1 MDITSMIVARVY
13 KIDGEDARKDDRN
26 PRIAFLN
33 ARFVEGRTVAP
44 YQFWAGPCML
54 QLSHL
59 KVVIS
64 QSCEV
69 IVCHKDLGID
79 IANVWFRDYCGTRG
93 EGLKGLK
100 GLEWGEAIEL
110 VWDGKCYRELG
121 ATEPGE
127 GLFMFGSS
135 YGGDGIKLPIA
146 TKLGTRSIFYKEGEG
161 DEEGSI
167 KRPPMGFQM
176 GMKA

>member
-1 MDITSMIVARVY
+1 MDIFTIVVARV
-13 KIDGEDARKDDRN
+13 KNIDHGSGEWHGQTVEPDRN
-26 PRIAFLN
+26 PRIVFLN
-33 ARFVEGRTVAP
+33 ARLVGGKPTFLFPNTE
-44 YQFWAGPCML
+44 L
-54 QLSHL
+54 
-59 KVVIS
+59 VVTES
-64 QSCEV
+64 QSLEV
-69 IVCHKDLGID
+69 VACHKDLDID
-79 IANVWFRDYCGTRG
+79 VANVWLRDYCYDRDQK
-93 EGLKGLK
+93 LKGI
-100 GLEWGEAIEL
+100 EWGEAIEL